1 MSVKSVISNIA
12 ANASKYGKS
21 IKANVN
27 RMSYPKLKF
36 LAPLLTSR
44 LFLYFLVFV
53 TIVVLFTYVNTR
65 DVTSTVALILIGF
78 LASFFTKNMII
89 VLSVALLFTWVFK
102 YAMKLR
108 YEGFEGNDEE
118 EEEKKDKKEGMENEK
133 EEKEE
138 DKKES
143 MSTKDST
150 KDEAKGSNKSEDKE
164 KEKEKDLKQLK
175 KDYESFEE
183 IQKNILGG
191 VKKINTEL
199 DKAETFI
206 NKYEK
211 YKSKHVTSDKN

>member
-1 MSVKSVISNIA
+1 MYIMSFKSVISNIA
-12 ANASKYGKS
+12 SSASKYGKS

-36 LAPLLTSR
+36 LAALLASR

-65 DVTSTVALILIGF
+65 DITSVVAFLLIGV
-78 LASFFTKNMII
+78 LASFFTKNMIVI
-89 VLSVALLFTWVFK
+89 LSVALLFTWVLK

-108 YEGFEGNDEE
+108 HEGFEGKEEDES
-118 EEEKKDKKEGMENEK
+118 EEKKEKKEGMEGKDDEK
-133 EEKEE
+133 EEKE

-143 MSTKDST
+143 MTSSDT
-150 KDEAKGSNKSEDKE
+150 AKGDD
-164 KEKEKDLKQLK
+164 KEKEKDLKELK

-206 NKYEK
+206 NKYEQ
-211 YKSKHVTSDKN
+211 YKNKHVKKADK

>member
-1 MSVKSVISNIA
+1 MYIMSFKSVISNIA
-12 ANASKYGKS
+12 SSASKLGKS

-27 RMSYPKLKF
+27 RMSYPKLRF

-65 DVTSTVALILIGF
+65 DITSTIALILIGF

-89 VLSVALLFTWVFK
+89 VLSVALLFTWVLK

-108 YEGFEGNDEE
+108 HEGFEGKEE
-118 EEEKKDKKEGMENEK
+118 GESEEKKEKKEGMENEEK

-138 DKKES
+138 KKES
-143 MSTKDST
+143 MTSSDTTKGGD
-150 KDEAKGSNKSEDKE
+150 
-164 KEKEKDLKQLK
+164 KEKEKDLKELK

-206 NKYEK
+206 NKYEQ
-211 YKSKHVTSDKN
+211 YKNKHVKKTGK